1 MVFVLFKYLLTVKEL
16 FLFCH
21 AIFVHSVLTEISL
34 RFPGKS
40 YLKISSS
47 YEIVSEK
54 RNRPKKKYKQCTLKI
69 VVKLSFKNKHST
81 LKHDTSSLICIHIW
95 K

>member
-47 YEIVSEK
+47 YEIEV
-54 RNRPKKKYKQCTLKI
+54 KKKIQTI
-69 VVKLSFKNKHST
+69 QIKHS
-81 LKHDTSSLICIHIW
+81 SQIVI
-95 K
+95 